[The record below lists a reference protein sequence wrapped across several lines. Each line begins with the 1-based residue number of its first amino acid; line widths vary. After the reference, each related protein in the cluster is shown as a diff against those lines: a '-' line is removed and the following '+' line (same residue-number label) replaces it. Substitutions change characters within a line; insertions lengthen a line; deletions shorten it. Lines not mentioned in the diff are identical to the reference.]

1 MRKATMFARTIAG
14 VLLTAFALSSQATTI
29 SFTGAA
35 EGGVFTDVTGS
46 GNGPSKYTS
55 QGFEFFATGPDGHF
69 HPDLFASDSLYM
81 HSNYNL
87 TTNTWV
93 LAKVGNGLFDVT
105 SFNLNAGALN
115 WVTNSGTT
123 GTTSSGL
130 NNVNLHGITSLTFSL
145 ESNYAFANMD
155 EFDVKASAVPEPE
168 TGALFVA
175 GLGLLGLVN
184 RRRKQSS
191 AA

>member
-1 MRKATMFARTIAG
+1 MFARTVAG

-46 GNGPSKYTS
+46 GNGPSKYTA

-69 HPDLFASDSLYM
+69 HPDLFTPDSVYM

-105 SFNLNAGALN
+105 SFTVNGGALN
-115 WVTNSGTT
+115 WVTNLGTT

-130 NNVNLHGITSLTFSL
+130 NNVGLHGITSLTFSL
-145 ESNYAFANMD
+145 ESNFASGNMD
-155 EFDVKASAVPEPE
+155 AFDVNPSAVPEPA
-168 TGALFVA
+168 TGALFAA
-175 GLGLLGLVN
+175 GLGLLGLAT
-184 RRRKQSS
+184 RRRKQS
-191 AA
+191 AAA